1 MHRAQPFL
9 LSLPT
14 GAGKPPKYLQGSICF
29 LSPTPTLSDG
39 LAGTR
44 AVVYVWCAPQ
54 GVTCWKE
61 GPQCGVGGLGPLRGQ
76 AYREVIGSLAVLG
89 NWPCLVLRKGLL
101 GKSRS
106 FPFPGLWL
114 LIPPCDRF
122 PLFTMLLSSMRRC
135 SQDPRQRPC
144 HAVWA
149 FCLADVKL
157 HGLFCQGLWR
167 QGRKASH
174 PGPVVGLQELSY

>member
-39 LAGTR
+39 LAETQ

-54 GVTCWKE
+54 GLTCWE
-61 GPQCGVGGLGPLRGQ
+61 VGPQCGVGGLGPLRGQ

-106 FPFPGLWL
+106 FPSWSL
-114 LIPPCDRF
+114 
-122 PLFTMLLSSMRRC
+122 
-135 SQDPRQRPC
+135 
-144 HAVWA
+144 
-149 FCLADVKL
+149 
-157 HGLFCQGLWR
+157 
-167 QGRKASH
+167 ASH
-174 PGPVVGLQELSY
+174 STLRSLPLVYHVAVFYEAMQPGPTPETLPRCLGFLPSRHQATWPLLPGPLETGP